1 MREMQSVNGNFYVIL
16 VYLEKSKSKQMV
28 AKAETFIADFNYE
41 ILPWLGG
48 ML

>member
-16 VYLEKSKSKQMV
+16 VYLEKSKQMV

-41 ILPWLGG
+41 ILP
-48 ML
+48 